1 MIILIENA
9 ESFKY
14 LNSKSEWTSNA
25 IEAMTFPSTHIAF
38 AAAKKEAIGKFN
50 IVGYVAETKQLVN
63 MDHGR
68 GKGVETP
75 GATSE

>member
-1 MIILIENA
+1 MNILIENA

-14 LNSKSEWTSNA
+14 LDSNSGWTGNA
-25 IEAMTFPSTHIAF
+25 LEAMTFPSTQIAF

-75 GATSE
+75 GVTPE